1 MRKLLLTA
9 CVALAACAA
18 YSANMASQKWVEM
31 KISELLAGKG
41 VDVAVSNAVSVL
53 VPPYVAEA
61 VSNSLAITKA
71 ISPMAVEAGT
81 NGMVYAFF
89 EPATV
94 PTLMATN
101 SLNSTITNGS
111 LFAWNDGGV
120 YTNAALGAITST
132 ETNFVWRATPSQVVD
147 GIDTFVRPDGFG
159 VTGLYVTPKQ
169 AKSIRGE
176 E

>member
-1 MRKLLLTA
+1 MRKMLAIAALA
-9 CVALAACAA
+9 ALAACPSFAA
-18 YSANMASQKWVEM
+18 DMASQKWVEVRPR
-31 KISELLAGKG
+31 IAAPGG
-41 VDVAVSNAVSVL
+41 WIYATVN
-53 VPPYVAEA
+53 EA

-71 ISPMAVEAGT
+71 ISPMVADAGT

-101 SLNSTITNGS
+101 SLNSTITNGA

-120 YTNAALGAITST
+120 YTNAALGAIFST
-132 ETNFVWRATPSQVVD
+132 ETNFVWRATLSQVVD

-159 VTGLYVTPKQ
+159 VTGLYITPTQ
-169 AKSIRGE
+169 AEAVRGGL
-176 E
+176 